1 MGKEL
6 IWQCYTDDEHESVKL
21 MENRFNSLSRPYAL
35 YLEGELGAGKTFL
48 CQQIAKLNGIESLTS
63 SSFLNF
69 TIHSCKSKIIHVDYY
84 YNQTSDDFF
93 FSNIY
98 EEIDDNTIILSEWCP
113 EYFKLNIS
121 QFIVKIVLVNESR
134 RKISLY
140 SV

>member
-1 MGKEL
+1 
-6 IWQCYTDDEHESVKL
+6 
-21 MENRFNSLSRPYAL
+21 
-35 YLEGELGAGKTFL
+35 
-48 CQQIAKLNGIESLTS
+48 
-63 SSFLNF
+63 
-69 TIHSCKSKIIHVDYY
+69 KIIHVDYY
-84 YNQTSDDFF
+84 YNHTPDDFF

>member
-6 IWQCYTDDEHESVKL
+6 IWQCYTDDELESVKL
-21 MENRFNSLSRPYAL
+21 MENRFTSLRRPYAL

-69 TIHSCKSKIIHVDYY
+69 TIYSCKSKIIHVDYY
-84 YNQTSDDFF
+84 CNHSPVDFF

-121 QFIVKIVLVNESR
+121 QFILRITLVDKSR
-134 RKISLY
+134 RKISFY